1 MAQPQRHD
9 MKVKITIEEIRKYL
23 DIETP
28 EFPKYVAPL
37 INLANQYA
45 QGTRPKVVGQ
55 MSELIQEFE
64 GKTLS
69 EWEEWYLKKKPDA
82 IRTATEKI
90 LQKLNDLK
98 SSLNQIDRE
107 TVEKWVR
114 DLVIVKTFAGLRFQE
129 AILKKGAEIKG
140 TYYRLAEVG
149 EEAKGIDG
157 YIGDIPVSIK
167 PYSYEVKASLP
178 EHIEAKIIY
187 YKKIDNGIE
196 VDYKEIL

>member
-1 MAQPQRHD
+1 

-28 EFPKYVAPL
+28 EFPRYVAPL

-45 QGTRPKVVGQ
+45 HGTRPKVVGQ

-64 GKTLS
+64 GKALS

-82 IRTATEKI
+82 IKNATEKI
-90 LQKLNDLK
+90 LQKLKELK
-98 SSLNQIDRE
+98 NSLNKIDRAI
-107 TVEKWVR
+107 VEQWVR

-140 TYYRLAEVG
+140 TNYRLAEPD
-149 EEAKGIDG
+149 EESRGVDG

-167 PYSYEVKASLP
+167 PHTYELKAALP
-178 EHIEAKIIY
+178 EHIEIKIIY
-187 YKKIDNGIE
+187 YIKIEGGVE
-196 VDYKEIL
+196 VDYGEIL

>member
-1 MAQPQRHD
+1 
-9 MKVKITIEEIRKYL
+9 MKVKISIGEIRRYL
-23 DIETP
+23 EIETP

-69 EWEEWYLKKKPDA
+69 EWEEWYLKRKPDA
-82 IRTATEKI
+82 IRNATEKI
-90 LQKLNDLK
+90 LQKLKELK
-98 SSLNQIDRE
+98 NSLNQIDKT
-107 TVEKWVR
+107 TVEQWVR
-114 DLVIVKTFAGLRFQE
+114 DLVIVKTFAGLRFQK

-140 TYYRLAEVG
+140 TNYRLAKSD
-149 EEAKGIDG
+149 EESKGIDG

-167 PYSYEVKASLP
+167 PYTYEVKAALP
-178 EHIEAKIIY
+178 EHIDIKIIIY
-187 YKKIDNGIE
+187 RKIDDGIE
-196 VDYKEIL
+196 VDYGEIF

>member
-1 MAQPQRHD
+1 
-9 MKVKITIEEIRKYL
+9 MKIKITIKEIRKYL

-69 EWEEWYLKKKPDA
+69 QWEEWYLKKKPDA
-82 IRTATEKI
+82 VRNATEKI
-90 LQKLNDLK
+90 LQKLKELK
-98 SSLNQIDRE
+98 NALNKIDQA
-107 TVEKWVR
+107 TVEQWVR

-140 TYYRLAEVG
+140 VEYRLAEPD
-149 EEAKGIDG
+149 EESKGIDG
-157 YIGDIPVSIK
+157 YLGDIPVSIK
-167 PYSYEVKASLP
+167 PHTYDVKAFLP
-178 EHIEAKIIY
+178 EHIGVKIIY
-187 YKKIDNGIE
+187 YRKIKDGIE
-196 VDYKEIL
+196 VDYGEIL

>member
-1 MAQPQRHD
+1 
-9 MKVKITIEEIRKYL
+9 MKVKISIEEIRKYL

-28 EFPKYVAPL
+28 EFPKYVGPL

-69 EWEEWYLKKKPDA
+69 EWEKWYLEKKPDA
-82 IRTATEKI
+82 IRNATEKI
-90 LQKLNDLK
+90 LQKLKELK
-98 SSLNQIDRE
+98 NSLNKIDRT
-107 TVEKWVR
+107 TVEQWVR

-129 AILKKGAEIKG
+129 AILKRGAEIKG
-140 TYYRLAEVG
+140 TDYRLSEPD
-149 EEAKGIDG
+149 EESKGIDG

-167 PYSYEVKASLP
+167 PYTYEVKAALP
-178 EHIEAKIIY
+178 EHIDIKIIFY
-187 YKKIDNGIE
+187 RKIDDGIE
-196 VDYKEIL
+196 VDYGEIL